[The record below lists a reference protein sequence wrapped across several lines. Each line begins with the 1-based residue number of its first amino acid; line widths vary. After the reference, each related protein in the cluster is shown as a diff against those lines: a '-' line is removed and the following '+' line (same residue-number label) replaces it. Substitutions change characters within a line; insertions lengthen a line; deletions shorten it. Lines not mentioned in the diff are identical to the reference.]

1 MTVREGTTADRDTVR
16 GLYEAYL
23 AEQWERPWT
32 PEPPDDEWLEGKL
45 LLIAED
51 DGAVIGGAVASVVAG
66 TSGHLHLVYVDP
78 EHRRRGVARGLLRA
92 AADWF
97 RAAGAAHA
105 TLNVDLSNAH
115 AIEVWRRLGFT
126 DVAVQLTTPLDQ
138 LEARLADH
146 AAAGPSI
153 ASIHVQTDDL
163 SAIERMVRRYVPR
176 GHTAGTALSQPRNGW
191 VAVYDDLCD
200 RDPAALRRLA
210 KELSTVIAAVV
221 VALALEEGRVVRYL
235 LLELGSL
242 VDEYLSVPEHYGPLP
257 PGDVVGLGANPTAV
271 ARLTGADP
279 ARVRQVAR
287 TAATPEDL
295 PPPAEL
301 LAAIADAI
309 GLDGGEYGYG
319 EAVQQ
324 TGVTPVVQG

>member
-1 MTVREGTTADRDTVR
+1 MTVREGTAADRDTVR
-16 GLYEAYL
+16 RFYEAYF
-23 AEQWERPWT
+23 AELWDRPWT
-32 PEPPDDEWLEGKL
+32 PAPPGDDWLEGKL

-51 DGAVIGGAVASVVAG
+51 DGTAVGGAVASIEGAP
-66 TSGHLHLVYVDP
+66 GHLHLVYVDP
-78 EHRRRGVARGLLRA
+78 GHRRRGVARALLRA

-97 RAAGAAHA
+97 RAGGAAHA

-126 DVAVQLTTPLDQ
+126 EVAVQLTTPLDE
-138 LEARLADH
+138 LGTRLADH

-153 ASIHVQTDDL
+153 ASIHVQTDDV
-163 SAIERMVRRYVPR
+163 SAVEGMLRRYVPR
-176 GHTAGTALSQPRNGW
+176 GHTAGTALSEPHNGW
-191 VAVYDDLCD
+191 LAVYDDLCD

-210 KELSTVIAAVV
+210 RELSTVIATVV

-235 LLELGSL
+235 LVERGSV

-309 GLDGGEYGYG
+309 GLEGGEYGYG

-324 TGVTPVVQG
+324 PGVNSVEHG